1 MRAHACQCIQFEL
14 LLRHKMSILPL
25 LSSQINYH
33 NILIQVTAKSIYL
46 KIHSLNE
53 LSDYKMQLPM
63 FKRIA
68 IKKIILTRKQ

>member
-1 MRAHACQCIQFEL
+1 
-14 LLRHKMSILPL
+14 MSILPL

-33 NILIQVTAKSIYL
+33 SILIQVTANSIYL
-46 KIHSLNE
+46 KIHTLNE

-68 IKKIILTRKQ
+68 IKKNYIDQKAIKLHRGRLYKIT